1 MNVSVHFSS
10 LSWPYAV
17 PTAQI
22 LFSFSFYLFLAA
34 FVLCCCRGLS
44 LVAGSGVLL
53 CRYMG
58 FSLQWLL
65 LLQSTGSRVCR
76 LRQLQPLGSVAV
88 VHRLSCPT
96 ACGVFLDQ
104 GQNQCPCIARQILNL
119 DHQGSPTF
127 LINLIKILYHLN
139 VDIYF

>member
-44 LVAGSGVLL
+44 LVAVSGGYTLAAVHGLL
-53 CRYMG
+53 TAVA
-58 FSLQWLL
+58 SL
-65 LLQSTGSRVCR
+65 
-76 LRQLQPLGSVAV
+76 VAE
-88 VHRLSCPT
+88 HRLQGVQASVVAAPGLSSCG
-96 ACGVFLDQ
+96 AQ
-104 GQNQCPCIARQILNL
+104 A
-119 DHQGSPTF
+119 
-127 LINLIKILYHLN
+127 
-139 VDIYF
+139 